1 MSPSR
6 WRGPP
11 GSRLPEQA
19 PVAPALAVQV
29 VLYRHSADSV
39 ATLLRSVDRSVAY
52 AQDRRSVGSVVLLIG
67 DSSPRPVLAP
77 DQLAG
82 LRGSVAHC
90 GSGSLAYHYFDQNR
104 GSAGGNN
111 DLFRLADSDL
121 VLIVN
126 PDCYASPSLLLRLG
140 EALSDPG
147 VGIVEARQVPL
158 EHPKEFDRQTGD
170 TSWASGSCML
180 IRRALIDGIGGFDE
194 ESFFMYG
201 DDVDLSWRARL
212 AGYRVVYQ
220 PTACVFHDKRLDPDG
235 QIVAGEA
242 EVYYSAEASL
252 MMAWK
257 WSNSD
262 LLERSRLELLHSG
275 LEAHRRA
282 VEVFDNRR
290 ARGQLPPRL
299 DPEGRVAQFL
309 RGNYAAHRFAY
320 DD

>member
-1 MSPSR
+1 
-6 WRGPP
+6 
-11 GSRLPEQA
+11 LPEQA
-19 PVAPALAVQV
+19 AGVPALAVHV
-29 VLYRHSADSV
+29 VLFRHSVDSV

-52 AQDRRSVGSVVLLIG
+52 AQDRRAIESVVLLIG
-67 DSSPRPVLAP
+67 DSSTRPVLTP

-82 LRGSVAHC
+82 LQESLTHC
-90 GSGSLAYHYFDQNR
+90 GPTSLAYHYFDQNR

-111 DLFRLADSDL
+111 DLFRRSDSDL
-121 VLIVN
+121 VLIIN
-126 PDCYASPSLLLRLG
+126 PDCYASPSLLSRLCD
-140 EALSDPG
+140 AMSDPG

-158 EHPKEFDRQTGD
+158 EHPKEFDRRTGD

-180 IRRALIDGIGGFDE
+180 IRRAVIDRIGGFDE
-194 ESFFMYG
+194 DSFFMYC

-257 WSNSD
+257 WSNAD
-262 LLERSRLELLHSG
+262 LLERSRQELLHSG

-282 VEVFDNRR
+282 VDAFDERLER
-290 ARGQLPPRL
+290 DQLPSRL
-299 DPEGRVAQFL
+299 DPEGRVAQFV
-309 RGNYAAHRFAY
+309 RRNYAAHRFGY

>member
-1 MSPSR
+1 
-6 WRGPP
+6 
-11 GSRLPEQA
+11 LPEQGA
-19 PVAPALAVQV
+19 VAPALAVHV
-29 VLYRHSADSV
+29 VLYRHSVDSV
-39 ATLLRSVDRSVAY
+39 ATLLRSVDKSVAY
-52 AQDRRSVGSVVLLIG
+52 AQDRCSIGPVALLIG
-67 DSSPRPVLAP
+67 DSSPRPVLTP

-82 LRGSVAHC
+82 LQESVSHC

-111 DLFRLADSDL
+111 DLFRLSGSDL
-121 VLIVN
+121 VLIIN
-126 PDCYASPSLLLRLG
+126 PDCYASPSLLFRLG

-158 EHPKEFDRQTGD
+158 EHPKEFDRRTGD

-180 IRRALIDGIGGFDE
+180 IRRSLIDRIGGFDE
-194 ESFFMYG
+194 DSFFMYC

-257 WSNSD
+257 WSNSA
-262 LLERSRLELLHSG
+262 LLEASRQEFLRSG

-282 VEVFDNRR
+282 VDAFDNRR
-290 ARGQLPPRL
+290 MREQLPPRL
-299 DPEGRVAQFL
+299 DPEGSVAQFV
-309 RGNYAAHRFAY
+309 RGNYAAHRFGY